1 MPAVFYVRDQALQ
14 PLQVVLRDLLTTNVE
29 AEFDPEEVTPTATL
43 RMAAVVLTALPML
56 IVFPFI
62 QKHFQKGVLIGA
74 VKS

>member
-1 MPAVFYVRDQALQ
+1 
-14 PLQVVLRDLLTTNVE
+14 
-29 AEFDPEEVTPTATL
+29 
-43 RMAAVVLTALPML
+43 MAAVVLTALPML